1 MQAPT
6 ARVGLTCG
14 GYRSQGTE
22 CSIFL
27 LRSRRSV
34 HQSGGGILYHLHRKG
49 SITLKTAFRNGFT
62 LLELLAAMTVLVMIL
77 LLFTQIFG
85 HASKASEGETRKISS
100 FSGAI
105 GAFDRLSMDLAMRVR
120 GENAL
125 AVSSD
130 GKTLSFF
137 TQVRNSGGSSRAS
150 LVTYLIKDGKLLRN
164 VKPTQWSDSMTQ
176 PIPASDGEVLSDEI
190 FGLQFSFMRRDGF
203 VYPGVGT
210 SLSQNSSLIATFAC
224 LDRSSRQRFHNAE
237 VRLNEL
243 NLSALNGVSAS
254 GSALTPLSF
263 WDAIS
268 LSEKA
273 GELESAIRSHVS
285 FYERRYALD

>member
-1 MQAPT
+1 
-6 ARVGLTCG
+6 
-14 GYRSQGTE
+14 
-22 CSIFL
+22 
-27 LRSRRSV
+27 
-34 HQSGGGILYHLHRKG
+34 
-49 SITLKTAFRNGFT
+49 
-62 LLELLAAMTVLVMIL
+62 MTVLVLIL

-85 HASKASEGETRKISS
+85 HASKTSEGETRKISS

-120 GENAL
+120 SENAL

-150 LVTYLIKDGKLLRN
+150 LVTYLIKDGKLLRS
-164 VKPTQWSDSMTQ
+164 VKPTHWSDSTSQ
-176 PIPASDGEVLSDEI
+176 PIPASDGEVLADEV
-190 FGLQFSFMRRDGF
+190 FGLQFSFMRRDGLM
-203 VYPGVGT
+203 YPNVGT
-210 SLSQNSSLIATFAC
+210 SLSENSSLIATFAC
-224 LDRSSRQRFHNAE
+224 LDRRSRQRFQNAE

-243 NLSALNGVSAS
+243 NLSALNGVSES
-254 GSALTPLSF
+254 GSSLTPLSF
-263 WDAIS
+263 WDAVS

-273 GELESAIRSHVS
+273 GELGAAIRTHAS